1 MKDSGGREVKDTEEM
16 ADLLAQHYSSVFRTE
31 ALPMEEISQLYIGD
45 SPLMDT
51 KFKA

>member
-1 MKDSGGREVKDTEEM
+1 MKDTVEM

-45 SPLMDT
+45 NPLMDT
-51 KFKA
+51 KFEA